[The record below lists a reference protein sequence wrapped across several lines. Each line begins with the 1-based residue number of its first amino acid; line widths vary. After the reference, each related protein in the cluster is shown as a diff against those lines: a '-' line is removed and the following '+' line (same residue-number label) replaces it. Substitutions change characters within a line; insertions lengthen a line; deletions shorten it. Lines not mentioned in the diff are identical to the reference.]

1 MAAEEG
7 AAARDTARPFPV
19 DDTRALAEELESLGG
34 AEDVAVG
41 VASVYCSVCPAA
53 ARAAALSRTAA
64 RPRREVVRAVDGLPT
79 ESASRFVLE
88 VDDPEPPTRG
98 RAGTDGDAGVGRN
111 DANPSSANDDAEK
124 KRVVDERRRTRRYR
138 VDGVASSGGV
148 PDTMWRDVADWL
160 HRGFDAVVVA
170 HGQSGSGK
178 TRALFGD
185 GGGASE
191 RDRPGLVSR
200 VVRALFA
207 RRDRN
212 EDTLPHATPSHG
224 GSRADMRF
232 AVSAWELLPSGDAVD
247 LLDPSGSGKG
257 FAVSGSGSHGGAG
270 DRFGA
275 GDRLSRVRCVEVR
288 DAEACEAALTLAR
301 RASKNWTVPARAN
314 ARAPTEGFAGAAAT
328 PRPGR
333 AHAFFRLACVSAET
347 SDVVA
352 ELHVVDLIGAGSLEL
367 HESASDDDDEPHGPV
382 EEHRAGLSREKQ
394 SRKTDDRRA
403 VARQL
408 LAFGRVVDELA
419 SRETVACVSTGDT
432 HVATE
437 SRTVSTIAVAARESR
452 LTQILAPLLAA
463 GARLFFLACVS
474 PLDVDRLDTLETM
487 RVAQRAARLRSACV
501 RRRMAAPEHAEGLD
515 GSRAKPARLE
525 SLRDVLAERAR
536 ADARTGASRVPRE
549 DASRNDD
556 ENSQNRPFSATSVSG
571 RTDRGSRFAETRDTD
586 GASTRAKRVLSPN
599 RPARLPASLTTRRG
613 APGSTRLVWEPVSRA
628 AAPGGSPKG
637 SPKGSPP
644 RDAVE
649 AYLRLHER
657 ATLDALASNSLR
669 DFESDADAS
678 AAFGAGDGAADAPT
692 RTARTETDAH
702 AMDDRVAAEGGVF
715 SRFDADDAP
724 RASNSDAHGS
734 FVPEPRSRDRSP
746 PDPTPLTRRA
756 SLRAEFSHLYASVAA
771 GEAAGTRGAKEAE
784 KTNAANDAENAENAE
799 NASRVDAYDE
809 YFAVKNEPLVAVLGV
824 SDVSGDGAR
833 DAEVPLG
840 EKPSPL
846 EPFDR
851 ASDAR
856 LGAHELRRRLDALA
870 ATLGA
875 ERRARL
881 ACEEKLNAAKLD
893 CETRVLEARASEDAS
908 RLEAAE
914 LRRRRDLLLENSPE
928 ALAEVFARYERDV
941 TAAERECA
949 RLRRE
954 NLDLAVEASNGA
966 RSAGDPYFPASGNPP
981 GWARGSTGEAVGP
994 EAGIAAALASRDV
1007 QRRLDRLSAALRKS
1021 EDARAREA
1029 SENAELRRRERVT
1042 ATRAR
1047 AFDDAAKRV
1056 RVLETQNRDVAE
1068 ATRLAHLATARAD
1081 ALRHAAEEHANE
1093 LHDESRDLREA
1104 LDRAAAETHR
1114 ANARCHELEASFL
1127 ERRAATS
1134 GDSLAARDAALASAR
1149 AAVDVPDQPSVLRM
1163 AAELRSAAKRAARAG
1178 DAENAL
1184 AALFDAFV
1192 EDIERGFE
1200 TSRASSRGSRKE
1212 NNEEFSAASLGEN
1225 GRDATHNP
1233 GPAASRGGEASNDGG
1248 RPDDA
1253 GLREDAGF
1261 REDAPR
1267 ELHGSERGPNAVARG
1282 ALRAPR
1288 NHSPPKPRKEDP
1300 SADAA
1305 DAIVERRSDRPSN
1318 VDSDAD
1324 ADADADPEPVFGF
1337 GGPTSA
1343 SSAFGAAERG
1353 KRKVTAVSKKL
1364 TLRAP
1369 PPDVAAA
1376 AAAAAAARGALAPR
1390 APFAT
1395 DETYDFLFDRG
1406 TPTAVPLERTAVA
1419 SFDSSRAR
1427 RSGNAPYLPAP
1438 LTPRRR
1444 SVSPVSPRG
1453 DAERPERPERRSRR
1467 ESETFSPPEARATSS
1482 VGALTRFRVGRSPS
1496 PPSRRRPDEAH
1507 AFASPSSLARSP
1519 PGSPRAFVPAGRR
1532 GA

>member
-1 MAAEEG
+1 
-7 AAARDTARPFPV
+7 
-19 DDTRALAEELESLGG
+19 
-34 AEDVAVG
+34 
-41 VASVYCSVCPAA
+41 
-53 ARAAALSRTAA
+53 
-64 RPRREVVRAVDGLPT
+64 
-79 ESASRFVLE
+79 
-88 VDDPEPPTRG
+88 
-98 RAGTDGDAGVGRN
+98 
-111 DANPSSANDDAEK
+111 
-124 KRVVDERRRTRRYR
+124 
-138 VDGVASSGGV
+138 
-148 PDTMWRDVADWL
+148 MWRDVADWL

-257 FAVSGSGSHGGAG
+257 FAISGSGSQGGAG

-367 HESASDDDDEPHGPV
+367 HESTSDDDDENEPV
-382 EEHRAGLSREKQ
+382 EEHRAGLARGQ

-419 SRETVACVSTGDT
+419 SRETVATVSTGDT
-432 HVATE
+432 HVPTE

-501 RRRMAAPEHAEGLD
+501 RRRMAAPEHADGLD
-515 GSRAKPARLE
+515 GYRAEPARLE

-556 ENSQNRPFSATSVSG
+556 EKRQNPLSATYVSG
-571 RTDRGSRFAETRDTD
+571 RTDGFAETRDTD

-613 APGSTRLVWEPVSRA
+613 ALGSTRLVWEPVSRA

-678 AAFGAGDGAADAPT
+678 AAFGAGDGAADAPA

-702 AMDDRVAAEGGVF
+702 AMDDGVAAEGGVSPRARVF
-715 SRFDADDAP
+715 PFDADDAP
-724 RASNSDAHGS
+724 RASNSDTRGP

-771 GEAAGTRGAKEAE
+771 GEDAGTRGAKGAE
-784 KTNAANDAENAENAE
+784 KTNDANDDENDANAENAE
-799 NASRVDAYDE
+799 KDANASRVDAYDE

-840 EKPSPL
+840 EKPSKPSPL

-875 ERRARL
+875 ERRARV

-941 TAAERECA
+941 AAAERECA

-954 NLDLAVEASNGA
+954 NFDLAVEVSNGA
-966 RSAGDPYFPASGNPP
+966 RSVGDPYFPASGNPP

-1081 ALRHAAEEHANE
+1081 ALRHAAEERTNE

-1200 TSRASSRGSRKE
+1200 TSRASRGSRKE
-1212 NNEEFSAASLGEN
+1212 NNEELFSSAREGEN
-1225 GRDATHNP
+1225 GRDAT

-1248 RPDDA
+1248 PGDA
-1253 GLREDAGF
+1253 GVREEAGS

-1267 ELHGSERGPNAVARG
+1267 ELNGSERGPNAVARG

-1288 NHSPPKPRKEDP
+1288 TSPPKPRKEDP

-1305 DAIVERRSDRPSN
+1305 DAIVERRSDRPPN

-1343 SSAFGAAERG
+1343 SSAVGAAER
-1353 KRKVTAVSKKL
+1353 RRRRRRRRR
-1364 TLRAP
+1364 RAGR
-1369 PPDVAAA
+1369 AR
-1376 AAAAAAARGALAPR
+1376 AARAVRHGRDVRLPVRPR
-1390 APFAT
+1390 
-1395 DETYDFLFDRG
+1395 YSDRG
-1406 TPTAVPLERTAVA
+1406 TARTNRRHVVRFLARASIGKRAVPPRAAHAETPLGV
-1419 SFDSSRAR
+1419 SGVSAR
-1427 RSGNAPYLPAP
+1427 RC
-1438 LTPRRR
+1438 
-1444 SVSPVSPRG
+1444 
-1453 DAERPERPERRSRR
+1453 
-1467 ESETFSPPEARATSS
+1467 
-1482 VGALTRFRVGRSPS
+1482 
-1496 PPSRRRPDEAH
+1496 
-1507 AFASPSSLARSP
+1507 
-1519 PGSPRAFVPAGRR
+1519 
-1532 GA
+1532 